1 MLLMTRQHYQ
11 LHYQNAM
18 NMCIAGRDNYSYAI
32 ATIANKVQSQYTYI
46 YMYISISPICI
57 KRTNNVITYPIMINI
72 RHQLCNHD
80 QLRYEHR
87 NHIYKHYEKNAM
99 HMPYIRSSIS
109 TSNSFKSYI
118 AILID
123 TMVNIV
129 IDLDLDNAL

>member
-18 NMCIAGRDNYSYAI
+18 NMCIAGRDSYSYNCKQG
-32 ATIANKVQSQYTYI
+32 TVPVHVYI
-46 YMYISISPICI
+46 YVYLDIAI

-87 NHIYKHYEKNAM
+87 NHICKHYEKNAM